1 MPSFNIPWQ
10 LKGYVNLNTECEMKH
25 KISTEAPLKT
35 YSNLLRIVLKQKQ
48 LYNNIVTKQRTNTP
62 LTNNENN
69 IHERKH

>member
-1 MPSFNIPWQ
+1 
-10 LKGYVNLNTECEMKH
+10 MKH